1 MRSKTKY
8 FRKYREV
15 AFLREAQTSN
25 SSGSHGFTAG
35 CRVPEALQKQS
46 VLVPQGP
53 FMCPLQNSQPAI
65 RFICICKRKAER
77 YVLLGRKKQAG
88 THVEKVFKHFIGQ
101 EKNDWLTSLRMAHT
115 AESLRTESRRAMMG
129 LKAGSTAPSA
139 TPF

>member
-65 RFICICKRKAER
+65 RFICI
-77 YVLLGRKKQAG
+77 
-88 THVEKVFKHFIGQ
+88 
-101 EKNDWLTSLRMAHT
+101 SLRMAHT